1 MSFSDYPAKAKSN
14 GRCGGFYIP
23 FAPPATLFR
32 SSHSLSF
39 HSIAYTRTEHICN
52 FDGIANILRS
62 ADGGNVL
69 PSSSQ
74 APYRSP
80 RRERQVSFT
89 SPLLLSPQNLQF
101 CGGPRWQ
108 PLSAVSGRKRYNTL
122 DFAEQNRVPSGTL
135 FPSGTP
141 CQQAAARTY
150 WMTRS
155 RKESAAVFAPLRSAQ
170 NEHPPDVLRPLE
182 TTRHFLR
189 RLCIQTDNFIQN
201 TRLRNGKH

>member
-1 MSFSDYPAKAKSN
+1 MCGMSFSGIPAKAKSN

-23 FAPPATLFR
+23 FAPPATPLRSSRSSSFR
-32 SSHSLSF
+32 SV
-39 HSIAYTRTEHICN
+39 AYTRTEHICN
-52 FDGIANILRS
+52 FDGIANIPRS
-62 ADGGNVL
+62 ADTGNVL

-89 SPLLLSPQNLQF
+89 PLLLLSPQNLRF

-108 PLSAVSGRKRYNTL
+108 HLSAVSGRKRYNTL

-135 FPSGTP
+135 FPCGTP
-141 CQQAAARTY
+141 CQQAAARTC

-155 RKESAAVFAPLRSAQ
+155 QREPPFGTPFSSSSAHKLNQQFVSVLKE
-170 NEHPPDVLRPLE
+170 
-182 TTRHFLR
+182 
-189 RLCIQTDNFIQN
+189 N
-201 TRLRNGKH
+201 TI